1 MDDSLKQNTL
11 GDSMLT
17 IAVVGTFDTK
27 GIEHN
32 YVADSIRQRGHRA
45 ILIDVGSNPPS
56 IAHDVTSEQVR
67 LEAYQQ
73 SGNSDFLQALPNDRG
88 LAIEMMSAAAATYV
102 RSLLDRQ
109 EIHGMISLGGSGG
122 TSIGTRIM
130 RNLPI
135 GFPKVMVSTVA
146 SGDVSKYIDISDIV
160 MIPSIVDVS
169 GLNRISMSVLDRAAA
184 CVVGLAEANSIQSF
198 NRESKPVIVASMFG
212 NTTKCVEHARMR
224 LEQSGYEVIVFHATG
239 TGGRTMESLIESGM
253 VAGVLDITTTEWA
266 DELIGGVMPA
276 GPTRLEA
283 AARRGV
289 PAVIA
294 PGCLDMVNF
303 REPATIPSQFRSRL
317 FYQHNPQI
325 TLMRTTANECKQLG
339 EILASKINLS
349 VGDVHV
355 LFPLRAISMISAPGG
370 IFHDQ
375 QADEALRITL
385 KGSLRQDIPYEEI
398 DCEIN
403 DVRFSERCVECLL
416 AAIERSQVKA

>member
-1 MDDSLKQNTL
+1 
-11 GDSMLT
+11 MLT

-32 YVADSIRQRGHRA
+32 YVADFIRQRGHRA
-45 ILIDVGSNPPS
+45 LLIDVGSTPPS

-67 LEAYQQ
+67 LEAYQH
-73 SGNSDFLQALPNDRG
+73 SGNSDLLRPLPNDRG
-88 LAIEMMSAAAATYV
+88 LAIDTMSAAAATYV
-102 RSLLDRQ
+102 RAMLDRQ
-109 EIHGMISLGGSGG
+109 EIHGMISLGGTGG

-146 SGDVSKYIDISDIV
+146 SGDVSKYIDVSDIV

-169 GLNRISMSVLDRAAA
+169 GLNRISTSVFARAAA
-184 CVVGLAEANSIQSF
+184 CVVGMAEANSVQSF
-198 NRESKPVIVASMFG
+198 SRRESKPVIVASMFG
-212 NTTKCVEHARMR
+212 NTTKCVEHARTR
-224 LEQSGYEVIVFHATG
+224 LERLGYEVIVFHATG

-266 DELIGGVMPA
+266 DELIGGVMAA

-303 REPATIPSQFRSRL
+303 RETGTIPPQFQSRL

-325 TLMRTTANECKQLG
+325 TLMRTTADECKQLG
-339 EILASKINLS
+339 EILASKINQS

-370 IFHDQ
+370 IFHDP
-375 QADEALRITL
+375 QADEALRVTL

-416 AAIERSQVKA
+416 AGIEKSQVQA